1 MHGELNN
8 QIRSLNAGTGDVL
21 VKRVDRLYKFDF
33 SNINLVVKICF
44 NHPTTSLRGTVLP
57 INTGFSS

>member
-33 SNINLVVKICF
+33 SNI
-44 NHPTTSLRGTVLP
+44 
-57 INTGFSS
+57 